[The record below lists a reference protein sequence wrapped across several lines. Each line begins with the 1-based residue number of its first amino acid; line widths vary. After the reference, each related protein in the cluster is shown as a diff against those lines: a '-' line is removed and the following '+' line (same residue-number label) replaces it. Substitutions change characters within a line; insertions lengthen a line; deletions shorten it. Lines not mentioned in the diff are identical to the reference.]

1 MRAVL
6 KAPEPFLCRSMLM
19 TCALHVQ
26 RYEKA
31 WEVGADIATL
41 DLEDSVPMPSK
52 EEARRLALPF
62 LTNRAADGLVR
73 AVRINSL
80 RTPDGL
86 RDILA
91 LLESGARVDAL
102 FLPKVDSA
110 QEVLILDEIL
120 SERMASAFFLVLI
133 ETAAGLSA
141 VEEIAVASPR
151 VRALVFGGADFS
163 TELGITMDWDQLFYA
178 RSRILVAASRAGI
191 PAMESPYFEIGNEEG
206 LHADNQK
213 SRALGFRGRIAV
225 HPRQIPIINRDYTPE
240 PEAVDR
246 ARRIVAAAEKSG
258 GQIAVL
264 DGDMIG
270 PPMLLAARRLLFL
283 ADRIEAAE
291 RRLRLVRA

>member
-1 MRAVL
+1 
-6 KAPEPFLCRSMLM
+6 M

-26 RYEKA
+26 RYERA

-41 DLEDSVPMPSK
+41 DFEDSVPVPSK

-62 LTNRAADGLVR
+62 LTNRGSDGLVR
-73 AVRINSL
+73 TVRINSL

-86 RDILA
+86 RDLLA
-91 LLESGARVDAL
+91 LIESGARVDAL
-102 FLPKVDSA
+102 FVPKVGSA
-110 QEVLILDEIL
+110 EELLILEEIL
-120 SERMASAFFLVLI
+120 GERMASTFFLVLI

-141 VEEIAVASPR
+141 VEEIAAASPR
-151 VRALVFGGADFS
+151 VRALVFGGADYS
-163 TELGITMDWDQLFYA
+163 TELGTSMEWDHLFHA
-178 RSRILVAASRAGI
+178 RSRILVAAARAGI
-191 PAMESPYFEIGNEEG
+191 PAMESPFFEITNEEG
-206 LHADNQK
+206 LRKDNQK
-213 SRALGFRGRIAV
+213 SRGLGFRGRVAV
-225 HPRQIPIINRDYTPE
+225 HPRQIPIINQDYTPE
-240 PEAVDR
+240 SAAVDR